1 MPAKVKVPPKLTG
14 DVLLP
19 SETVIELF
27 VNVLSAPL
35 IVLFVS
41 VVVPEAVN
49 TTAVSTARVKSLL
62 DRVDVIPLPPKTLN
76 VSPLAEILVTVELS
90 SANLTIPLMVVPSPI
105 AV

>member
-27 VNVLSAPL
+27 VNDELPIFVNVLSAPL

-41 VVVPEAVN
+41 VVVEQLIQLMYQQL
-49 TTAVSTARVKSLL
+49 K
-62 DRVDVIPLPPKTLN
+62 LN
-76 VSPLAEILVTVELS
+76 HYLIELK
-90 SANLTIPLMVVPSPI
+90 
-105 AV
+105 

>member
-27 VNVLSAPL
+27 DNDELPILVIVLSGPL

-41 VVVPEAVN
+41 VVEPEAVN
-49 TTAVSTARVKSLL
+49 TIYVSTASVKSLL
-62 DRVDVIPLPPKTLN
+62 DKVEVIPLPPKTLN
-76 VSPLAEILVTVELS
+76 VSPLAEI
-90 SANLTIPLMVVPSPI
+90 VPT
-105 AV
+105 